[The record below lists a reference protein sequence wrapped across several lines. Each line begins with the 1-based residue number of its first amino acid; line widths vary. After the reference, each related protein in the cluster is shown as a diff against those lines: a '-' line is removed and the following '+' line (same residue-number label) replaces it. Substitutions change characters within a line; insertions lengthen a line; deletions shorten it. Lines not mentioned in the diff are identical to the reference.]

1 MLFDTVVL
9 PMRLQTPSG
18 PTVLALTSPL
28 ESLCLVHCLTVYIR
42 ICIGQALAETLRGQ
56 LYWALV
62 KKHFL
67 ASAVVSGFGASR
79 CDGSLGGAV
88 SGWLFLQFLLHS
100 LSLHFLLRGGI
111 LE

>member
-1 MLFDTVVL
+1 MVDTVVL

-28 ESLCLVHCLTVYIR
+28 ESLCSVHCLTVYIR
-42 ICIGQALAETLRGQ
+42 ICIGQALAESLRGQ

-67 ASAVVSGFGASR
+67 ASTVVSGFGASR